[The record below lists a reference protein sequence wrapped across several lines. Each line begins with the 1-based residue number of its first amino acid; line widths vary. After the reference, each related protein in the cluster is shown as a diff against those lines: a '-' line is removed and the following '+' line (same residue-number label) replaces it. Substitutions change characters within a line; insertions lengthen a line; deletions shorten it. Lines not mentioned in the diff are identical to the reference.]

1 VIVLVDT
8 SVWVDLWRR
17 GNAQLA
23 HLLEQDRAVV
33 HPFVLGELAL
43 GRLARRADVLRDLQ
57 ALQAPRVAEHAEVL
71 SLIDRVPLWGRGI
84 GWVDAH
90 LLAST
95 LLDGLRMWTLD
106 QRLAAVAASMG
117 VAAGP

>member
-1 VIVLVDT
+1 MTVLVDT

-17 GNAQLA
+17 GSPRLA
-23 HLLEQDRAVV
+23 HLLEQDRVVV

-43 GRLARRADVLRDLQ
+43 GRLTRRADVLRDLR

-71 SLIDRVPLWGRGI
+71 ALIDRVPLWGRGI

-90 LLAST
+90 LLASA
-95 LLDGLRMWTLD
+95 LLDRLHLWTRD
-106 QRLAAVAASMG
+106 RRLASVATALG
-117 VAAGP
+117 VGL

>member
-17 GNAQLA
+17 GSPRLA
-23 HLLEQDRAVV
+23 HLLEQDRVVV

-43 GRLARRADVLRDLQ
+43 GRLTRRADVLRDLQ
-57 ALQAPRVAEHAEVL
+57 ALQAPHVAEHAEVL
-71 SLIDRVPLWGRGI
+71 ALIDRVPLWGRGI

-90 LLAST
+90 LLASS
-95 LLDGLRMWTLD
+95 LLDRLHLWTLD
-106 QRLAAVAASMG
+106 RRLASVATALG
-117 VAAGP
+117 VGL

>member
-1 VIVLVDT
+1 VIILVDT

-23 HLLEQDRAVV
+23 RLLEQDRVVV

-43 GRLARRADVLRDLQ
+43 GRLTRRADVLRDLQ

-71 SLIDRVPLWGRGI
+71 ALIDRVPLWGRGI

-90 LLAST
+90 LLASA
-95 LLDGLRMWTLD
+95 LLDRLSVWTLD
-106 QRLAAVAASMG
+106 RRLAGAATALG
-117 VAAGP
+117 VGL

>member
-8 SVWVDLWRR
+8 SVWVEFWRR
-17 GNAQLA
+17 GNARLA
-23 HLLEQDRAVV
+23 QLLEQDRVVV

-57 ALQAPRVAEHAEVL
+57 ALESPRVAEPGEVL
-71 SLIDRVPLWGRGI
+71 ALIDRTPLWGRGI

-90 LLAST
+90 LVASA
-95 LLDGLRMWTLD
+95 LLDRLHLWTLD
-106 QRLAAVAASMG
+106 QRLASIGASLG
-117 VAAGP
+117 VGLR

>member
-43 GRLARRADVLRDLQ
+43 GRLARRTDMLRDLQ

-71 SLIDRVPLWGRGI
+71 ALIERAPLWGRGI

-90 LLAST
+90 LLASV
-95 LLDGLRMWTLD
+95 LLDGLHLWTLD
-106 QRLAAVAASMG
+106 RRLASVAGNLG
-117 VAAGP
+117 VGL